1 MKSDKAPQIDSSA
14 RTRILD
20 ATHEVL
26 ARRGRS
32 KLNLSDVAATAKVS
46 RPTLYRFFASKER
59 LLSAFG
65 SYELAKIQAD
75 LEAAT
80 EGLTGAARLDA
91 VLAFIVRFQSE
102 GTYSLSR
109 LLEVE
114 PDYVL
119 DEVARV
125 LPTMRRFI
133 EELLDGDDAP
143 VIAATIVR
151 VAVSHYLIEGD
162 DKVSFLDQLR
172 HAAGITPAS
181 GP

>member
-1 MKSDKAPQIDSSA
+1 MPLPQLLSA
-14 RTRILD
+14 LGRNTEHGGDDLD
-20 ATHEVL
+20 RE
-26 ARRGRS
+26 RCR
-32 KLNLSDVAATAKVS
+32 
-46 RPTLYRFFASKER
+46 SKER

-65 SYELAKIQAD
+65 SYELAKIQSD

-91 VLAFIVRFQSE
+91 VLAFIVRFQSQ

-109 LLEVE
+109 LVEV
-114 PDYVL
+114 DYVL

-125 LPTMRRFI
+125 LPIMRRFI
-133 EELLDGDDAP
+133 EKLLDGDDAP
-143 VIAATIVR
+143 VVAATIVR
-151 VAVSHYLIEGD
+151 VAVSPYLIEGD

-172 HAAGITPAS
+172 HAAGITPDS